1 MHVRA
6 AFLLLSAIG
15 FAACTNEPIGPAAP
29 IAPAQLTPGPAL
41 DASAARET
49 VVEFVEAY
57 RDSPTDGIDPLM
69 ALIAG
74 PDLVSWA
81 KWLEVQNTE
90 FDGTIQGVADLRD
103 VEFVGAVSTR
113 RASGASVGLSASVA
127 FRFSP
132 NGDEP
137 FEFVRILDGP
147 VTLVRTSP
155 GSYRVLDLIRDGVP
169 MSDSIE
175 IFTNQT
181 RKDGDVSVTMDS
193 LFMFMPTWQ
202 FNVVVE
208 NDSRRVLLMAA
219 DGAALFLD
227 RGDGFERVGGTARV
241 TPSLVTIPAGETV
254 EGLAAFEAQPSADG
268 RVFSLTFGQGKDTL
282 SFEFP
287 LADLVRQVPPPPPTD
302 QQTATGAPS

>member
-1 MHVRA
+1 MHLRT

-41 DASAARET
+41 DASAAREA

-90 FDGTIQGVADLRD
+90 FDGTIQGMADLRD

-241 TPSLVTIPAGETV
+241 TPSLVTIPAGETA